1 MSGSFTPAGLPRGL
15 LRTIAT
21 VLMTVLIAY
30 ALAATVRYGLI
41 ERDDLG
47 PVCDAPS
54 APWWCELRM
63 LVIRS
68 FLNDVPG
75 RASVVLAALAFWRRS
90 AVAACLAVAVGTW
103 GMVLYT
109 FMWSS
114 VGALGGAMVL
124 ARLQGQWR
132 EDSEAQQRTR

>member
-1 MSGSFTPAGLPRGL
+1 MTGLVTQAVLSRSL
-15 LRTIAT
+15 LRTIVA
-21 VLMTVLIAY
+21 VLMTVLLVY
-30 ALAATVRYGLI
+30 ALATAVRYGLI

-47 PVCDAPS
+47 PLCDALS

-75 RASVVLAALAFWRRS
+75 RASVVLAVLAFWRRS
-90 AVAACLAVAVGTW
+90 ALAAYLAVAVGTW

-109 FMWSS
+109 FTWSG
-114 VGALGGAMVL
+114 VGALGGALVL

-132 EDSEAQQRTR
+132 EDSEAEQRTR